1 LDSAWNHVVLAYPIL
16 KSPTTR
22 QKTSNHTSVK
32 MALAQGSSVNTQ
44 SKTTAIDDR
53 AVEVKE
59 CIPKRA
65 DSSPATLLSV
75 TACEDRR
82 ST

>member
-1 LDSAWNHVVLAYPIL
+1 
-16 KSPTTR
+16 
-22 QKTSNHTSVK
+22 